1 MNHPILVIW
10 FKELLDTLRDRRTL
24 VAMIIAP
31 ILLTPLLVVLP
42 QRLLA
47 EQRKAQEN
55 AVVKVAVAGAEHAPA
70 LIESLRASRKVEVI
84 ESSNPEEAIRARRA
98 TIGLIIPEGFEA
110 SLAQGQIPEV
120 SILSDQS
127 KFTQS
132 LQAARV
138 EILVRA
144 YTQTI
149 VAQRLTARG
158 VDVGVLTPFKIDS
171 QNIASAQQMGGAF
184 LAMMLPMFIVLWG
197 LVGGMYTA
205 IDVTAGEKERLTLEP
220 LLVSPTSRTQIV
232 LGKLLAIVATSF
244 VSLAL
249 SVLSMLVAF
258 QIAPPDYG
266 AGAMSFSV
274 APQTVLLILLAA
286 FPITLMFGALEIAIC
301 LFARSFKE
309 GQNYIVPLQFVV
321 IIPAMAIMFL
331 PDLALPAV
339 TYTVPIFGA
348 VVILRD
354 LLLDTARAPE
364 FGIMLGSSVV
374 YAALCVALAV
384 YQFRQERVLFRT
396 IQLISRPLPS
406 GGRCAL
412 SPVGRGLG

>member
-1 MNHPILVIW
+1 MNHPIVVIW
-10 FKELLDTLRDRRTL
+10 FKELLDNLRDRRTL
-24 VAMIIAP
+24 YAMIIAP
-31 ILLTPLLVVLP
+31 MLLTPLLVVLP

-70 LIESLRASRKVEVI
+70 LIESLRASSKVEVI
-84 ESSNPEEAIRARRA
+84 EASNPEEAIRARRA
-98 TIGLIIPEGFEA
+98 TIGLIIPAGFEA
-110 SLAQGQIPEV
+110 ALTEGKSPQVA
-120 SILSDQS
+120 ILSDQS

-132 LQAARV
+132 LQASRV

-144 YTQTI
+144 YAQTI
-149 VAQRLTARG
+149 VAQRLAARG
-158 VDVGVLTPFKIDS
+158 VDVSVMTPFKIDS

-232 LGKLLAIVATSF
+232 LGKLLAIITTSF
-244 VSLAL
+244 ISLAL

-266 AGAMSFSV
+266 AGAASVNFSV

-286 FPITLMFGALEIAIC
+286 FPVTLMFGALEIAIC
-301 LFARSFKE
+301 IFARSFKE

-331 PDLALPAV
+331 PDLALPAA
-339 TYTVPIFGA
+339 TYAVPIFGA

-354 LLLDTARAPE
+354 LLLDKARAPE

-396 IQLISRPLPS
+396 
-406 GGRCAL
+406 
-412 SPVGRGLG
+412 

>member
-24 VAMIIAP
+24 VAMVIAP

-42 QRLLA
+42 QKLLA
-47 EQRKAQEN
+47 DQRQAQEN

-84 ESSNPEEAIRARRA
+84 EASNPEEAIRARRA

-110 SLAQGQIPEV
+110 SLAEGKIPDV
-120 SILSDQS
+120 TLLSDQS
-127 KFTQS
+127 KFTQG
-132 LQAARV
+132 LQASRV

-144 YTQTI
+144 YSQTI
-149 VAQRLTARG
+149 VAQRLAARG
-158 VDVGVLTPFKIDS
+158 VDVGMLTPFKIDS

-220 LLVSPTSRTQIV
+220 LLVSPTSRTQMV
-232 LGKLLAIVATSF
+232 LGKLLAIISTSF

-258 QIAPPDYG
+258 QIALPDFGTG
-266 AGAMSFSV
+266 AGTMSFTV

-354 LLLDTARAPE
+354 LLLDTARATE

-384 YQFRQERVLFRT
+384 YLFRQERVLFRT
-396 IQLISRPLPS
+396 
-406 GGRCAL
+406 
-412 SPVGRGLG
+412 

>member
-1 MNHPILVIW
+1 MNHPIVVIW
-10 FKELLDTLRDRRTL
+10 FKELLDNLRDRRTL
-24 VAMIIAP
+24 YAMIIAP
-31 ILLTPLLVVLP
+31 MLLTPLLVVLP

-47 EQRKAQEN
+47 EQRQAQEN

-70 LIESLRASRKVEVI
+70 LIESLRASSKVEVI
-84 ESSNPEEAIRARRA
+84 EASNPEEAIRARRA
-98 TIGLIIPEGFEA
+98 TIGLIIPAGFEA
-110 SLAQGQIPEV
+110 ALTEGKSPQVA
-120 SILSDQS
+120 ILSDQS

-132 LQAARV
+132 LQASRV

-144 YTQTI
+144 YAQTI
-149 VAQRLTARG
+149 VAQRLAARG
-158 VDVGVLTPFKIDS
+158 VDVSVMTPFKIDS

-232 LGKLLAIVATSF
+232 LGKLLAIITTSF
-244 VSLAL
+244 ISLAL
-249 SVLSMLVAF
+249 SVLSMLIAF

-266 AGAMSFSV
+266 AGAEAVNFSV

-286 FPITLMFGALEIAIC
+286 FPVTLMFGALEIAIC
-301 LFARSFKE
+301 IFARSFKE

-396 IQLISRPLPS
+396 
-406 GGRCAL
+406 
-412 SPVGRGLG
+412 

>member
-1 MNHPILVIW
+1 MNHPILVVW

-31 ILLTPLLVVLP
+31 MLLTPLLLVLP
-42 QRLLA
+42 QKLLA
-47 EQRKAQEN
+47 DQRRAQEN
-55 AVVKVAVAGAEHAPA
+55 AVVKVAVAGVEHAPA
-70 LIESLRASRKVEVI
+70 LIESLRASRKVDVI
-84 ESSNPEEAIRARRA
+84 EASNPEEVIRARRA

-120 SILSDQS
+120 SLLSDQS

-132 LQAARV
+132 LQASRV

-144 YTQTI
+144 YSQTI
-149 VAQRLTARG
+149 VAQRLAARG
-158 VDVGVLTPFKIDS
+158 VDVNALTPFKIDS

-232 LGKLLAIVATSF
+232 LGKLLAIISTSF

-249 SVLSMLVAF
+249 SVFSMLVAF
-258 QIAPPDYG
+258 QIALPDFGTG
-266 AGAMSFSV
+266 AGTMSFTV
-274 APQTVLLILLAA
+274 APQTILLILLAA

-339 TYTVPIFGA
+339 TYTIPIFGA

-354 LLLDTARAPE
+354 LLLDTARATE

-384 YQFRQERVLFRT
+384 YLFRQERVLFRT
-396 IQLISRPLPS
+396 
-406 GGRCAL
+406 
-412 SPVGRGLG
+412 

>member
-1 MNHPILVIW
+1 MNHPVLVIW

-31 ILLTPLLVVLP
+31 MLLTPLLVVLP
-42 QRLLA
+42 QKLLA
-47 EQRKAQEN
+47 DQRQAQEN

-70 LIESLRASRKVEVI
+70 LIESLRASRKVEII
-84 ESSNPEEAIRARRA
+84 EASNPEEAIRARRA
-98 TIGLIIPEGFEA
+98 TIGLIVPEGFEA
-110 SLAQGQIPEV
+110 SLAQGRSPEV
-120 SILSDQS
+120 AILSDQS
-127 KFTQS
+127 KFTQN

-144 YTQTI
+144 YAQTI
-149 VAQRLTARG
+149 VAQRLAARG

-232 LGKLLAIVATSF
+232 LGKLLAIISTSF
-244 VSLAL
+244 ISLVL

-258 QIAPPDYG
+258 QIALPDFGTG
-266 AGAMSFSV
+266 AGTMSFTV

-354 LLLDTARAPE
+354 LLLDTARATE

-384 YQFRQERVLFRT
+384 YLFRQERVLFRT
-396 IQLISRPLPS
+396 
-406 GGRCAL
+406 
-412 SPVGRGLG
+412 

>member
-1 MNHPILVIW
+1 
-10 FKELLDTLRDRRTL
+10 
-24 VAMIIAP
+24 
-31 ILLTPLLVVLP
+31 
-42 QRLLA
+42 
-47 EQRKAQEN
+47 
-55 AVVKVAVAGAEHAPA
+55 
-70 LIESLRASRKVEVI
+70 LIV
-84 ESSNPEEAIRARRA
+84 
-98 TIGLIIPEGFEA
+98 PEGFEA
-110 SLAQGQIPEV
+110 SRAEGEIPEV
-120 SILSDQS
+120 AILSDQS

-144 YTQTI
+144 YAQTI
-149 VAQRLTARG
+149 VAQRLAARG
-158 VDVGVLTPFKIDS
+158 VDVSVLTPFKIDS
-171 QNIASAQQMGGAF
+171 HNIASAQQMGGAF

-232 LGKLLAIVATSF
+232 LGKLLAIITTSF
-244 VSLAL
+244 ISLAL

-266 AGAMSFSV
+266 AGAEAVNFSV

-286 FPITLMFGALEIAIC
+286 FPVTLMFGALEIAIC
-301 LFARSFKE
+301 IFARSFKE

-331 PDLALPAV
+331 PDLALPAA
-339 TYTVPIFGA
+339 TYAVPIFGA

-354 LLLDTARAPE
+354 LLLDTARATE

-396 IQLISRPLPS
+396 
-406 GGRCAL
+406 
-412 SPVGRGLG
+412 

>member
-1 MNHPILVIW
+1 MNHPLLVIW

-24 VAMIIAP
+24 VAMVIAP

-42 QRLLA
+42 QKLLA
-47 EQRKAQEN
+47 DQRKAQEN

-84 ESSNPEEAIRARRA
+84 EASNPKEAIQARRA

-132 LQAARV
+132 LQASRV

-144 YTQTI
+144 YSQTI
-149 VAQRLTARG
+149 VAQRLAARG
-158 VDVGVLTPFKIDS
+158 VDVNVLTPFKLDS
-171 QNIASAQQMGGAF
+171 QNIASAQQMGAAF

-232 LGKLLAIVATSF
+232 LGKLLAIISTSF

-258 QIAPPDYG
+258 QIALPNFSMG

-354 LLLDTARAPE
+354 LLLDAARATD
-364 FGIMLGSSVV
+364 FGIVLGSSVV

-384 YQFRQERVLFRT
+384 YLFRQERVLFRT
-396 IQLISRPLPS
+396 
-406 GGRCAL
+406 
-412 SPVGRGLG
+412 

>member
-1 MNHPILVIW
+1 MNHPVLVIW

-31 ILLTPLLVVLP
+31 MLLTALAVVLP
-42 QRLLA
+42 LRLLE
-47 EQRKAQEN
+47 EQRRAQEN

-70 LIESLRASRKVEVI
+70 LIESLRASRKVEAI
-84 ESSNPEEAIRARRA
+84 EASNPAEAIRARQA
-98 TIGLIIPEGFEA
+98 TIGLIVPEGFEA
-110 SLAQGQIPEV
+110 SLAEGEIPEV
-120 SILSDQS
+120 AILSDQS
-127 KFTQS
+127 KFTQN

-144 YTQTI
+144 YAQTI
-149 VAQRLTARG
+149 VAQRLAARG

-232 LGKLLAIVATSF
+232 LGKLLAIITTSF
-244 VSLAL
+244 ISLAL

-266 AGAMSFSV
+266 AGAGTMNFSV

-396 IQLISRPLPS
+396 
-406 GGRCAL
+406 
-412 SPVGRGLG
+412 